1 MKELFKVLK
10 DHNNAFM
17 AELVESSYRHCFEDE
32 FEKFLGEAQS
42 QDIEECGAEKVVRI
56 CLVDHSFQSSLSLA
70 VEKLQEARLVI
81 DQFGFRGHDST
92 SQGAKET
99 GIEQARL
106 SDKLT
111 VLINDIGIAMKKL
124 GYALCGGKVYKKCER
139 AKYSYRYK
147 CEMEVFINSLAA
159 NETFKDRLLKDMR
172 KVSEILSNPHCEVIR
187 PLCVDYNL
195 IEVNDGQCWS
205 IKDRRFVDNAIADK
219 DIGHITPRAFSPYDP
234 TKEPDPKYFREILE
248 NSLSAVEVQLFC
260 EDFLKLL
267 NHNKKRHKDKVPC
280 LVGAANSGKTSLF
293 QPILGLIHH
302 HNVATIT
309 KQRVFNKAMI
319 NRFTEVIFIDEAC
332 PSTLDIDDWKI
343 LTQGGYTACDV
354 KYKTAKSFINRC
366 PMLLTA
372 QKKLEFQPEDQ
383 PAMDRRLRSY
393 TFKSLPK
400 PRKKAA
406 EWLRRHPM
414 DCVVWASKQ
423 ASTSSDRDE
432 SSDNSDEEALDSQV
446 DDGILKEEEK
456 DALRTLE
463 LVDDDCDAETVQDG
477 DEMASLDED
486 GSQDDS
492 EADQGIRNMRHAL
505 QQTCTGSL
513 RHRHVSH
520 LLQVRLEELE
530 RVRQAEENSYKQ
542 RQQALMS
549 RGVTREHVALLPR
562 DPSEPMPSQITN
574 DLEVHR
580 REALRDEIKRKMQR
594 AVEAF
599 ENPWLVRTE
608 KELQECTVK
617 LIGSSID
624 QENRASM
631 QAYLEVLQ
639 DKLKNFHRNLGTLN
653 CEFALDGRRR
663 WCVSQGLLKKDQR
676 HLVTNLFQCLPIVE
690 DACESIGTEE
700 DGNEAASSGYRSNT
714 PASQSVPPQR
724 GDSSGEEIF
733 ITPVPSSQLSP
744 CYEAT
749 PTSSFMHGLA
759 ISEDLM
765 RTSTTRKRPKSG
777 ARTRVGNKKPRKT
790 ILSYFSQK

>member
-1 MKELFKVLK
+1 M
-10 DHNNAFM
+10 
-17 AELVESSYRHCFEDE
+17 
-32 FEKFLGEAQS
+32 
-42 QDIEECGAEKVVRI
+42 
-56 CLVDHSFQSSLSLA
+56 
-70 VEKLQEARLVI
+70 
-81 DQFGFRGHDST
+81 
-92 SQGAKET
+92 
-99 GIEQARL
+99 
-106 SDKLT
+106 
-111 VLINDIGIAMKKL
+111 
-124 GYALCGGKVYKKCER
+124 
-139 AKYSYRYK
+139 
-147 CEMEVFINSLAA
+147 
-159 NETFKDRLLKDMR
+159 
-172 KVSEILSNPHCEVIR
+172 
-187 PLCVDYNL
+187 
-195 IEVNDGQCWS
+195 NDGQCWS

-234 TKEPDPKYFREILE
+234 TKEPDPKYFKEILE
-248 NSLSAVEVQLFC
+248 NSLSDVEVQLFC
-260 EDFLKLL
+260 KDFLKLL
-267 NHNKKRHKDKVPC
+267 NRNKKRHKDKVPC

-354 KYKTAKSFINRC
+354 KYKTEKSFIHRC

-406 EWLRRHPM
+406 EWLHRHPM

-423 ASTSSDRDE
+423 ASTSSDCDE
-432 SSDNSDEEALDSQV
+432 SSDSSDEEALDSQV

-492 EADQGIRNMRHAL
+492 EADQGIRNLRHAL
-505 QQTCTGSL
+505 EQTCTGSL

-530 RVRQAEENSYKQ
+530 RVRQAEENNYKQ

-562 DPSEPMPSQITN
+562 DPSEPMPSQIIN
-574 DLEVHR
+574 DLEVHG

-617 LIGSSID
+617 LTGSSID

-631 QAYLEVLQ
+631 QANLEVLQ

-714 PASQSVPPQR
+714 PAPQSVPPQR

-744 CYEAT
+744 CYAAT
-749 PTSSFMHGLA
+749 PTSSFMHDLT

-777 ARTRVGNKKPRKT
+777 ERTRVGNKKPRKT